1 MVYIMVYIS
10 RACCDSTR
18 CIETRDKAHTREAS
32 VLCKFCDTRKD
43 TRATPAKFS
52 HLIRT
57 TSYRIIT
64 CRTWLLQ
71 ECTPNAFCTGTR
83 TVIQSVPLQRTALRP
98 CITVRPPKCA
108 AILGGNGRQSDAWA
122 KP

>member
-1 MVYIMVYIS
+1 MS
-10 RACCDSTR
+10 W
-18 CIETRDKAHTREAS
+18 CILVVLVATLPVASKREIDKAHREAS
-32 VLCKFCDTRKD
+32 VLCKFCDTW
-43 TRATPAKFS
+43 ATSAKFS

-57 TSYRIIT
+57 TSLSHHYLSDMVIT
-64 CRTWLLQ
+64 GM
-71 ECTPNAFCTGTR
+71 CTKRLSHRHTHR
-83 TVIQSVPLQRTALRP
+83 DSKSVPLQRTALRP